1 MAETTVAIWSFREGL
16 LDTGDIDGYSIH
28 AVDGDIGKVDKHN
41 SEAGSSY
48 LLVSTGPWILGKTVM
63 LPAGVIERID
73 HENKTVHVNRTKDQI
88 KDAPE
93 YDEAHEGDATYRSGL
108 GDYYGRGV
116 GGV

>member
-1 MAETTVAIWSFREGL
+1 MAGTTVEIWTFRAGL

-28 AVDGDIGKVDKHN
+28 AIDGDIGKVDKHN
-41 SEAGSSY
+41 SETGSSY

-73 HENKTVHVNRTKDQI
+73 HEDKTVYVNRTKDQI

-93 YDEAHEGDATYRSGL
+93 YDEARQADKKYRSAL
-108 GDYYGRGV
+108 GDYYAGF
-116 GGV
+116 GGL